1 MPASIKVF
9 ALPVFLFLFVCY
21 PGFSQDSSTSAP
33 KKPWYQSLNIRG
45 YTQVRYNGFLLE
57 TNPLLQC
64 EQCDKSWGGDGG
76 FFIRRARVILFGQV
90 HERVYIY
97 IQPDFASTPTSSVLN
112 FAQLRDIYFDV
123 SLDKEREFRFRIGQ
137 SKVPF
142 GFENLQSSQNRLAL
156 DRSDPINS
164 AVANERDLGIF
175 FYWAPAQIR
184 ERFKYLV
191 DSGLKGSGDYGV
203 LGFGVYNGQT
213 ANRPEANRNR
223 HVAGRLTYPFLFSNG
238 QIVEASVQ
246 GYTGRFVL
254 LSHSIDVNT
263 EFNNF
268 EYLDRRI
275 AGSLIV
281 YPQPFGFQAEYN
293 IGEGPEFTPLD
304 YTISKRELK
313 GGYMQMMYMLKK
325 NNQLIIPFSRFQ
337 YYEGGK
343 KHELDARS
351 YKVKELEIGVEW
363 QPFPNLEMVGMY
375 TISDR
380 TFEDFLNPNNR
391 QAGSLIRLQVQINY

>member
-1 MPASIKVF
+1 MPALKK
-9 ALPVFLFLFVCY
+9 ALLIALILISVNIMGY
-21 PGFSQDSSTSAP
+21 SQDSAKATIT

-45 YTQVRYNGFLLE
+45 YTQVRYNGFLVE

-64 EQCDKSWGGDGG
+64 EQCDKSWGGNGG
-76 FFIRRARVILFGQV
+76 FFVRRARVILSGQV
-90 HERVYIY
+90 HERVFVY
-97 IQPDFASTPTSSVLN
+97 IQPDFASTPSSNVLN
-112 FAQLRDIYFDV
+112 FVQLRDIYFDV

-175 FYWAPAQIR
+175 FYWAPAHIR

-191 DSGLKGSGDYGV
+191 ESGLKGSGDYGV
-203 LGFGVYNGQT
+203 LGVGAYNGQT
-213 ANRPEANRNR
+213 ANRPEVNRNR
-223 HVAGRLTYPFLFSNG
+223 HVVGRLSYPFMLLDG
-238 QIVEASVQ
+238 QIIEASIQ
-246 GYTGRFVL
+246 GYTGKFVL

-263 EFNNF
+263 EVNNF
-268 EYLDRRI
+268 EFLDRRV

-293 IGEGPEFTPLD
+293 VGQGPEFKALD
-304 YTISKRELK
+304 YTIANQELK
-313 GGYMQMMYMLKK
+313 GGYVQMMYMLKR

-351 YKVKELEIGVEW
+351 YRVKELEIGVEW
-363 QPFPNLEMVGMY
+363 QPIPSFEFVAMY
-375 TISDR
+375 TVSDR
-380 TFEDFLNPNNR
+380 TFEDFRNPVNR